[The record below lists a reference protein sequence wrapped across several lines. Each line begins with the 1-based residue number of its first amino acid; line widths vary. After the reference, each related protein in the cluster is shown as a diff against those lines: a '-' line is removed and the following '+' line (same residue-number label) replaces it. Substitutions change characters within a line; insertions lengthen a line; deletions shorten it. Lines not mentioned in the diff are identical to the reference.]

1 KGRGGDHAQLGAVD
15 VAQFAQQHGFDQR
28 EIHTLTW
35 LVEQHLFMSVTAQRR
50 DIHDPEVVL
59 HFAEAVQNNVRLDYL
74 TCLTV
79 ADICATNETLWNSW
93 KRTLIATLYQF
104 TTQQFAQGMD
114 CLLDH
119 AEKIENH
126 RQQALTLLT
135 QNSLLSAV
143 QIEEIWQR
151 CPEEYFLRN
160 TPKQIAWHTELLA
173 EQQTELLV
181 KISNRFSEGG
191 TEIFVYCQDQPNL
204 FHKVVTTIGAKK
216 FSIHDAQI
224 ITSHDGYVF
233 DSFIITELDGKLVK
247 FDRRRSLEKALMQV
261 LNTSKLP
268 TFRAT
273 HNPKLQHFHVKTEVR
288 FLKEQRTDQTE
299 MELFALDQT
308 GLLAKVSQVF
318 SELKLNLLNAKITT
332 IGEKAED
339 FFILTNSED
348 RALTAEQRQHLTQRL
363 HEVLE
368 PK

>member
-1 KGRGGDHAQLGAVD
+1 
-15 VAQFAQQHGFDQR
+15 
-28 EIHTLTW
+28 
-35 LVEQHLFMSVTAQRR
+35 M
-50 DIHDPEVVL
+50 
-59 HFAEAVQNNVRLDYL
+59 
-74 TCLTV
+74 
-79 ADICATNETLWNSW
+79 
-93 KRTLIATLYQF
+93 
-104 TTQQFAQGMD
+104 
-114 CLLDH
+114 
-119 AEKIENH
+119 
-126 RQQALTLLT
+126 
-135 QNSLLSAV
+135 
-143 QIEEIWQR
+143 
-151 CPEEYFLRN
+151 
-160 TPKQIAWHTELLA
+160 
-173 EQQTELLV
+173 
-181 KISNRFSEGG
+181 
-191 TEIFVYCQDQPNL
+191 YCQDQPNL

-247 FDRRRSLEKALMQV
+247 FDRRRSLEKALMQA

-273 HNPKLQHFHVKTEVR
+273 DNPKLQHFHVKTEVR

-348 RALTAEQRQHLTQRL
+348 RALTAEQRQCLTQRL